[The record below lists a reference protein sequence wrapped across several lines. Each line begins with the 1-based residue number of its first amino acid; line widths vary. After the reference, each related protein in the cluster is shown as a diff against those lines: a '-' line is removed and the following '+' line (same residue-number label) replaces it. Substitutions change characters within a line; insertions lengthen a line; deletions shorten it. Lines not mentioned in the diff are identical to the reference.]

1 MQLDEQLLKSY
12 TLGIKKADLK
22 MIKYRL
28 KRSIEND
35 IVHRED
41 FELKAA

>member
-22 MIKYRL
+22 ILKYRL
-28 KRSIEND
+28 KRSVEND
-35 IVHRED
+35 IINRDD